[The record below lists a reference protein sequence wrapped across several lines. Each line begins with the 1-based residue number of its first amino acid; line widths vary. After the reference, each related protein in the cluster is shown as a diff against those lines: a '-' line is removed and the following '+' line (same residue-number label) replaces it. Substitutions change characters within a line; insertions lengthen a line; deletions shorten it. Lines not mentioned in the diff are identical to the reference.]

1 MDMTRAA
8 WRKSSYSSD
17 SGGNCVEVATA
28 GPLVAVRDS
37 KSLDGPALAFIP
49 ERWQAFTDSVKSGAD
64 RA

>member
-17 SGGNCVEVATA
+17 SGGNCIEVASA
-28 GPLVAVRDS
+28 GPVVAVRDS
-37 KSLDGPALAFIP
+37 KSPDGPALAFTQ
-49 ERWQAFTDSVKSGAD
+49 ERWQAFTNSVKSETD